1 MAGSETIE
9 NPARAFLQG
18 GGDLGCL
25 IARHDWTGSLG
36 LIEQWP
42 QSLKTAVGLMLRAP
56 LPIVQL
62 WGEDGIMIYNDAYA
76 VFAGARHPKL
86 LGSKVREGW
95 PEVADFNDNVMK
107 VVLAGGVLSY
117 EDQQLSLDRRGTL
130 EPGWMNL
137 DYSPILD
144 EAGKPAGVIAI
155 VVETTAKVLAERWAE
170 GERERLRRMFEQAPG
185 FMAMMVG
192 PDHVYDLANPAYM
205 QLIGRRDILGR
216 TVREALPE
224 VEGQGYFERLD
235 HVFTTGEPFAGTALR
250 VELQRSVYG
259 QTEERF
265 IDLVYQPV
273 RSQDGAIIGIFSQGI
288 DVTDRVTA
296 EAAVRASE
304 AQFRTFA
311 QAMPNHVW
319 TASPDGELDWFNE
332 RIYEYSGA
340 THAQLI
346 NGGWANL
353 VHPDDLARVVAQWTQ
368 AVDSGATYETEFRI
382 RRADGVF
389 RWHLVRAVPLRT
401 GAADVSRWIG
411 TNTDIEDQ
419 RRAAESLVS
428 QNQTLEQQVNE
439 RTIERDRMWRL
450 SGDVMAVSDFQGL
463 IAAVN
468 PAWTALLGWTEA
480 ELIGRSVLDLTHP
493 DDRSETLAEI
503 ARLGQGVRT
512 FRFENRCL
520 RKDGGYSVL
529 SWTAVPDEHFVHS
542 IGRDMTAEREA
553 AAVLKRTEVA
563 LQQAQK
569 METLGQLTGGVAH
582 DFNNLLQVI
591 GGNLQLLS
599 KFVAGNEKAEL
610 RIASAMAGVSRGA
623 KLASQLLAF
632 GRRQPLEPKA
642 VNIGR
647 FISGLEDMLRRTLG
661 EAIDVETIISGG
673 LWNSFV
679 DPTQVEN
686 AVLNLAINARDAMN
700 EHGKL
705 TIEVGNAFLDEAYA
719 SGHDDVDAGQYVV
732 LAVSD
737 TGTGMSPEV
746 MERVFEP
753 FFSTKPEGKGTGLG
767 LSMVYG
773 FVKQSGGHVK
783 IYSEVGFG
791 TTVKMYLPRALQ
803 AEEPVVANTMG
814 PATGGT
820 ETILVAEDD
829 EEVRNTVV
837 ATLTDLGYRVLKA
850 RDAQS
855 ALTIVESGI
864 AIDLLF
870 TDVVMP
876 GTLRSPELARR
887 ARERL
892 PGLAVLFTSGYT
904 ENAIVHGGRLD
915 AGVEL
920 LGKPYSRES
929 LARKIRQVLESQRQV
944 GQPAAA
950 PRALF
955 PPVQVSNALGALTV
969 LLVEDDALIRMN
981 TAEILLDLG
990 HTVEEAA
997 SAEAAIKLVEAKRF
1011 DVIITDVGLP
1021 GISGTDFAQI
1031 ARERQP
1037 HVGIVFATGADYQ
1050 VQDYAAGA
1058 VLLRKPYDSLGI
1070 IAALRAATPEA

>member
-1 MAGSETIE
+1 PI
-9 NPARAFLQG
+9 
-18 GGDLGCL
+18 D
-25 IARHDWTGSLG
+25 
-36 LIEQWP
+36 QWP
-42 QSLKTAVGLMLRAP
+42 QSLKTAVGLMLRSP

-62 WGEDGIMIYNDAYA
+62 WGEDGIMIYNDAYS
-76 VFAGARHPKL
+76 VFAGGRHPQL

-95 PEVADFNDNVMK
+95 PEVSDFNDNVMK

-117 EDQQLSLDRRGTL
+117 EDQELTLVRRGTP

-144 EAGKPAGVIAI
+144 EEGRPAGVIAI
-155 VVETTAKVLAERWAE
+155 VVETTAKVLAERWAA

-185 FMAMMVG
+185 FMAMLVG

-205 QLIGRRDILGR
+205 QLIGHRDVLGK

-235 HVFTTGEPFAGTALR
+235 HVFRTGEPYAGSALR

-259 QTEERF
+259 QVEERF

-273 RSQDGAIIGIFSQGI
+273 RSQDGTVIGIFSQGI
-288 DVTDRVTA
+288 DVTDRVIA
-296 EAAVRASE
+296 EAALRASE

-319 TASPDGELDWFNE
+319 TASPDGRLDWFND

-340 THAQLI
+340 THARLAG
-346 NGGWANL
+346 GGWADV
-353 VHPDDLARVVAQWTQ
+353 VHPDDLQRVVAQWRQ
-368 AVDSGATYETEFRI
+368 AVGSVTTYEIEFRI

-389 RWHLVRAVPLRT
+389 RWHLVRAVPIRT
-401 GAADVSRWIG
+401 ATGEVSRWIG
-411 TNTDIEDQ
+411 SNTDIEDQ
-419 RRAAESLVS
+419 RRAAEALAN
-428 QNQTLEQQVNE
+428 QNLNLEQQVNE
-439 RTIERDRMWRL
+439 RTIERDRMWKL
-450 SGDVMAVSDFQGL
+450 SGDVMAVSDFQGRVV
-463 IAAVN
+463 AVN
-468 PAWTALLGWTEA
+468 PAWTLLLGWTEA
-480 ELIGRSVLDLTHP
+480 ELLGRSFLDMIHP
-493 DDRSETLAEI
+493 DDHSATLNEM
-503 ARLGQGVRT
+503 ARLGQGERT
-512 FRFENRCL
+512 FRFENRFL
-520 RKDGGYSVL
+520 RKDGSYCLL
-529 SWTAVPDEHFVHS
+529 SWTAVPDEHFIHS

-553 AAVLKRTEVA
+553 ADVLRQTEVA

-632 GRRQPLEPKA
+632 GRRQPLEPKV

-661 EAIDVETIISGG
+661 ETIDVETIISGG

-679 DPTQVEN
+679 DPTQIEN

-719 SGHDDVDAGQYVV
+719 IGHEDVVPGQYVV

-737 TGTGMSPEV
+737 TGTGMTPEV

-803 AEEPVVANTMG
+803 GEEPVASAVTG
-814 PATGGT
+814 RTTGGT

-850 RDAQS
+850 KDAQG
-855 ALTIVESGI
+855 ALNIVESGA
-864 AIDLLF
+864 AINLLF

-915 AGVEL
+915 AGVDL

-929 LARKIRQVLESQRQV
+929 LARKIRQMLENQQQGGPPS
-944 GQPAAA
+944 A
-950 PRALF
+950 PRRGLF
-955 PPVQVSNALGALTV
+955 QSVPSSDPLGALTV

-997 SAEAAIKLVEAKRF
+997 SAEAAMLLVASKRF

-1021 GISGTDFAQI
+1021 GASGTDFAQS
-1031 ARERQP
+1031 AREKQP
-1037 HVGIVFATGADYQ
+1037 DVGVVFATGADYQ

-1070 IAALRAATPEA
+1070 IAALRAATPAG